1 MSKYNFFY
9 KLEKKFLRIWLI
21 ILDAE
26 LPLGSLY
33 TVQRFLS
40 CLSASSPKRLQIL
53 FSILDTVSIIDQA
66 DEKLFQLVLT
76 NPNPLLLPDNTSSAI
91 AEKPRC
97 SLLKLWQR
105 YKCEN

>member
-33 TVQRFLS
+33 TVQRLIMMFYMSVSFLTFLS
-40 CLSASSPKRLQIL
+40 
-53 FSILDTVSIIDQA
+53 
-66 DEKLFQLVLT
+66 KLESKAMPAVVFEFVG
-76 NPNPLLLPDNTSSAI
+76 
-91 AEKPRC
+91 K
-97 SLLKLWQR
+97 
-105 YKCEN
+105 

>member
-33 TVQRFLS
+33 TVQRLLS

-53 FSILDTVSIIDQA
+53 FSVALYFCKNLAV
-66 DEKLFQLVLT
+66 LFQLSVT
-76 NPNPLLLPDNTSSAI
+76 RPWAACFTKN
-91 AEKPRC
+91 K
-97 SLLKLWQR
+97 
-105 YKCEN
+105 

>member
-26 LPLGSLY
+26 LPLGSLH
-33 TVQRFLS
+33 TVQRLLS

-53 FSILDTVSIIDQA
+53 FSQCIPYPQ
-66 DEKLFQLVLT
+66 
-76 NPNPLLLPDNTSSAI
+76 NPQIACAVAKFPTSNKHAHCIMHAPHVRLL
-91 AEKPRC
+91 
-97 SLLKLWQR
+97 
-105 YKCEN
+105 